1 MGRPRGDEKYWNE
14 VTSFEENGKQ
24 KWKCKHCEKTYGGGY
39 SRIKLHLDKE
49 QKGQGITKCPV
60 YCSNEEVLNIIA
72 STSIHPQETVNTLNP
87 LQVVEDVVAGEMIVP
102 VGAPINHQTNN
113 ESTSLFEGWAPE
125 HAIVGSN
132 NSNGIFQSKISVI
145 NELVSDLSREEDD
158 IKEQLEWLES
168 RGKKRKGDVDDWMD
182 ELRDLKKHV
191 ADVDW
196 LGFTNFY
203 ASDLVDKL
211 RKHKIDKPLVLS
223 NEFVGEQFELNVGKM
238 WKLLVDDQVF
248 VIGING
254 MGGVGKTFLATYME
268 NEIKRKGSFRHV
280 FWVTVS
286 HDFTTFK
293 LQHQIAKKIGV
304 KLDGDDERCRATIL
318 SSELEKIE
326 NSVLILDDVWRYIDL
341 QKVGIPLKVNG
352 KVNGIKLIMTS
363 RLKHVCRQM
372 DCLPDNTIQIYP
384 LKKEEDEE
392 EDWELF
398 LLKLGHHGTPATL
411 PPQVVEIARSVVRKC
426 DGLPLA
432 INVMARTMK
441 GCYDTI
447 MWKHELNKLENLEM
461 GEEVK
466 EEVFTV
472 LKRSYDNLIEK
483 DLQKYLLYFAQIPN
497 NSGFQSKSYLV
508 KKLVESGL
516 LKNVKRS
523 LREVFDEACAMANKL
538 VDHSLFVGYDYHTKM
553 HGLVRN
559 MACRILNESNNY
571 MVKCEGNLSEIPDVK
586 EWIVDLEVVSLG
598 GNRIKEIPEGIS
610 PNCPR
615 LSTLILSGNCIGHIP
630 EGFFIH
636 MNALTVLNISYNDF
650 LTSLPHSLSNLRSL
664 VSLVLQNCSNL
675 EYIPPLGE
683 LQALSRL
690 DISGCSIRQV
700 PEGLE
705 NLINLK
711 WLDMSIN
718 EHLTLAP
725 RCVLPGLTNLQY
737 LDLRCHSAI
746 IAEDV
751 QGMSMLECFGGVFLG
766 KDNYNS
772 YVQEILDRGHGPKTY
787 DIHVED
793 VRDLI
798 FAFDIDDDPV
808 SLYEDHQNVRFW
820 QCEGLLYLLP
830 RDLKKLSMERNDQ
843 WVCLCG
849 ALSSSGPLSSLNQID
864 IIGGR
869 KLKSLFCLSSSC
881 SLCTNIQNL
890 QVLNIYGLDSFTA
903 ICEEDAVDLTRS
915 LSPRGVFSNLK
926 EFDLKECH
934 EIETLLTPLLVPQ
947 LQNLEVLSVES
958 CRSMREIFAVSN
970 SGNDDKFCRF
980 MRDIF
985 AESNSGNDDNFNI
998 ILPKLITLHLLNLPE
1013 LTTVCREILVCGS
1026 ADILSIIHCPKLE
1039 RLPRIVVYD

>member
-700 PEGLE
+700 PEGLK

-737 LDLRCHSAI
+737 LDLRCDSAI

-751 QGMSMLECFGGVFLG
+751 QGMSMLECFGGIFLG

-798 FAFDIDDDPV
+798 FAFDIDDPV

-864 IIGGR
+864 IIGGC

-926 EFDLKECH
+926 KFQLSQCH

-970 SGNDDKFCRF
+970 SGNDD
-980 MRDIF
+980 
-985 AESNSGNDDNFNI
+985 NFNI
-998 ILPKLITLHLLNLPE
+998 ILPKLIRLRLWNLPE

-1026 ADILSIIHCPKLE
+1026 ADILFINHCPKLE